1 MPSLADVGGPGLTVT
16 RFLAMIS
23 ERDVRRLVNPDVLR
37 ILDALF
43 DGRVGEDALRRA
55 AEIVVDFRAM
65 LSEPAGRDEVLSLLP
80 EPKRTEL
87 HSRIG
92 ASHLTDVRSDEAW
105 STSEVQELLDFFGL
119 VEEPLLPSEVR
130 PSDSVVPAYGLFDH
144 QRTAIRNL
152 LPLLAEDHR
161 RAVLHLPTGVG
172 KTRTAMHVVAHFLRS
187 NDPSVVVWL
196 ASGRE
201 LLDQAYE
208 AFKEAWQH
216 LGTREV
222 QIGAMW
228 GDLTPDLDRFSDG
241 FLVAGL
247 AKCWALMSDRHL
259 DWAERLS
266 TRVRL
271 VVFDE
276 AHQSIATTYRQ
287 ITDALTL
294 DYRCALLGLTATP
307 GRTWDDIDKDGE
319 LADYYS
325 QSKVTLQIDGDNPVD
340 YLIEHGYL
348 ARPRFRTLLAEPG
361 LRLEG
366 FDPSHIG
373 DALDIPQRTVAAL
386 SMREQYVAAVLAAIK
401 EQLEKGDLRIL
412 VFAATVNHAQ
422 LIAAILAAQ
431 AVRAEIITASTPLK
445 IRHRVIRSFT
455 SSDPIKPMVLVNFG
469 VLTTGFDAPKIDS
482 VVIARPTQS
491 LVLYSQMVGRAIRG
505 PRAGGTEKCEIVTV
519 VDPSLPGFGD
529 ITNAFL
535 NWEDVWTTN

>member
-55 AEIVVDFRAM
+55 AETVVDFRAM

-92 ASHLTDVRSDEAW
+92 ASHLTDARSDEAW
-105 STSEVQELLDFFGL
+105 STSQVQELLEFFGL
-119 VEEPLLPSEVR
+119 VEEPLLPSDVR
-130 PSDSVVPAYGLFDH
+130 PIDSVTPAYELFDH
-144 QRTAIRNL
+144 QRAAVRDL
-152 LPLLAEDHR
+152 LPLLAEDER

-172 KTRTAMHVVAHFLRS
+172 KTRTAMHVVAHWLRS

-201 LLDQAYE
+201 LLDQAHE
-208 AFKEAWQH
+208 AFQGAWAH
-216 LGTREV
+216 LGTRTV

-228 GDLTPDLDRFSDG
+228 GNQTPDLDTFSDG

-247 AKCWALMSDRHL
+247 AKGWALMGRDPG
-259 DWAERLS
+259 WAARLS
-266 TRVRL
+266 PRVRL

-276 AHQSIATTYRQ
+276 AHQSIASTYRQ
-287 ITDALTL
+287 ITDELTL

-307 GRTWDDIDKDGE
+307 GRTWNDIDKDGE
-319 LADYYS
+319 LADYFS
-325 QSKVTLQIDGDNPVD
+325 RSKVSLQVDGDNPVA

-348 ARPRFRTLLAEPG
+348 AQPRFRILLAKPG
-361 LRLEG
+361 LRPEG
-366 FDPSHIG
+366 FDPSHIA
-373 DALDIPQRTVAAL
+373 DALDVPHHIVAAL
-386 SMREQYVAAVLAAIK
+386 SMREQYVASVLAAIK

-412 VFAATVNHAQ
+412 VFAATVDHAQ
-422 LIAAILAAQ
+422 LIAAILVAQ
-431 AVRAEIITASTPLK
+431 AVRAEVVTASTPL
-445 IRHRVIRSFT
+445 RTRNRAIRSFR
-455 SSDPIKPMVLVNFG
+455 DPDRTEPMVLVNFG
-469 VLTTGFDAPKIDS
+469 VLTTGFDAPKINS

-491 LVLYSQMVGRAIRG
+491 LVLYSQMVGRAMRG
-505 PRAGGTEKCEIVTV
+505 PRAGGTEKCEVVTI

-529 ITNAFL
+529 ITDAFL